1 MNPLI
6 DINLDEIINC
16 LTINIVLMPNC
27 QRIIEY

>member
-1 MNPLI
+1 MNPLK

-16 LTINIVLMPNC
+16 LTTNIVLMPNC

>member
-1 MNPLI
+1 MNPLK

-16 LTINIVLMPNC
+16 LTINIVLMQNC